1 MLNLSKNSLEV
12 LKARYLDKNDQ
23 GEYTETPEGLF
34 RRVAKAIASA
44 ETDDMLREQAE
55 SEFYDLM
62 TSLDFLPNSPT
73 LMNAGKPLGQLSAC
87 FVLPVGDS
95 MAEIFE
101 SIKNT
106 ALIHKSGGG
115 TGFSFSRLRPSGAYV
130 YSTGGTAS
138 GPISFMKTFDA
149 ATESV
154 KQGGKRRG
162 ANMGILRVDHPDI
175 MSFITCKNDLHTL
188 NNFNISV
195 ALTDEFMEAMKKG
208 TSYNLYDPR
217 DHKVMGTLNAREVYE
232 LIVDSAWRTGEPGI
246 VFIDSVNRDNP
257 FKNKYGPIEST
268 NPCKVAR
275 CTAVQ

>member
-1 MLNLSKNSLEV
+1 MNLAKNSLEV
-12 LKARYLDKNDQ
+12 LKARYLERNDK
-23 GEYTETPEGLF
+23 GELIETPEDLF
-34 RRVAKAIASA
+34 RRVAKAIAFA
-44 ETDDMLREQAE
+44 ETDPEQREQAE
-55 SEFYDLM
+55 ITFYDLI

-95 MAEIFE
+95 MVEIFE
-101 SIKNT
+101 AIKNT

-115 TGFSFSRLRPSGAYV
+115 TGFSFSRLRSQGSHV

-162 ANMGILRVDHPDI
+162 ANMGLMRVDHPDI
-175 MSFITCKNDLHTL
+175 LQFITCKNDLHTL

-195 ALTDEFMEAMKKG
+195 ALTDKFMDAVRDNTDYELVDPNSKKVV
-208 TSYNLYDPR
+208 N
-217 DHKVMGTLNAREVYE
+217 TLRAREVYDM
-232 LIVDSAWRTGEPGI
+232 IVESAWKTGEPGI
-246 VFIDSVNRDNP
+246 LFIDRVNKSNP
-257 FKNKYGPIEST
+257 FKEYYGEIEAT
-268 NPCKVAR
+268 NPCKVAH